1 MVKPPTSGN
10 NSFPNIMR
18 VNFTACDTQTIGPH
32 VCTPGAPGCG
42 TKQGSVGAEPGGE
55 ETPMQGS
62 VRSLAR
68 YILQVP
74 IERRKP
80 HGIYG
85 AGTTGAADGCE
96 PKGGA
101 ETRRGCWGSAGLSV
115 VTKENITTP
124 L

>member
-1 MVKPPTSGN
+1 
-10 NSFPNIMR
+10 
-18 VNFTACDTQTIGPH
+18 
-32 VCTPGAPGCG
+32 
-42 TKQGSVGAEPGGE
+42 
-55 ETPMQGS
+55 MQGS

-101 ETRRGCWGSAGLSV
+101 ERGGVVGGWRVLASLLKRTLPRRFDLFL
-115 VTKENITTP
+115 ITPFWLEALQTGP
-124 L
+124 YLL